1 MPGQEEVEEGTQCV
15 QHRLNIP
22 TWNGMVSDAHCTEGH
37 QAFKRREFLPPRWLC
52 FDRWFVAIHVMT
64 LLKKVEVDEKNT
76 LDDGHLVARVAEK
89 ELVVVTCPSTA
100 RAHLAVDALPR
111 LKQLAG

>member
-1 MPGQEEVEEGTQCV
+1 
-15 QHRLNIP
+15 
-22 TWNGMVSDAHCTEGH
+22 
-37 QAFKRREFLPPRWLC
+37 
-52 FDRWFVAIHVMT
+52 MT
-64 LLKKVEVDEKNT
+64 LLQKVEVDEKNT

>member
-1 MPGQEEVEEGTQCV
+1 
-15 QHRLNIP
+15 
-22 TWNGMVSDAHCTEGH
+22 
-37 QAFKRREFLPPRWLC
+37 
-52 FDRWFVAIHVMT
+52 MT

-100 RAHLAVDALPR
+100 RADLAVDALPR
-111 LKQLAG
+111 LKQLAV

>member
-1 MPGQEEVEEGTQCV
+1 MPGQEEVEEETQCV

-37 QAFKRREFLPPRWLC
+37 QAFKRREFIPPRWLC

-64 LLKKVEVDEKNT
+64 LLKKVEVDKKI
-76 LDDGHLVARVAEK
+76 HLMTGTWSQESQKR
-89 ELVVVTCPSTA
+89 SWSS
-100 RAHLAVDALPR
+100 
-111 LKQLAG
+111 